1 MKIAAG
7 FAFRRLLTG
16 SPVTK
21 SPLDLYGQTEFLR
34 PGLLGFDSF
43 YAFQGRYA
51 VLNKRTMGAKSFQQI
66 VGYKNLEE
74 LTWRVDQFSFRVLK
88 KDCLDLP
95 EKTYTARYVTLTAEQ
110 RAMYESIQSQAMHLF
125 ENGQMVTAPG
135 CDHPAPPP
143 ATGDVR
149 ASEDRRR
156 RHQNLSVHANG
167 RARRHLRGTRR
178 QSDNLVTLSIR
189 HRQHR

>member
-7 FAFRRLLTG
+7 FAYRRLLTG

-110 RAMYESIQSQAMHLF
+110 RDNVRIDPKPSYAHVRERPD
-125 ENGQMVTAPG
+125 GDRPG

-149 ASEDRRR
+149 D
-156 RHQNLSVHANG
+156 
-167 RARRHLRGTRR
+167 
-178 QSDNLVTLSIR
+178 I
-189 HRQHR
+189 

>member
-1 MKIAAG
+1 MNVEAFSSLKGQQAGKWLATKFGAYGLIGIDESTTIKNHKAKRTKALMKIAAG

-95 EKTYTARYVTLTAEQ
+95 EKTYTARYVTLTPEQ
-110 RAMYESIQSQAMHLF
+110 ARCTNRSKAKPCTCSR
-125 ENGQMVTAPG
+125 TA
-135 CDHPAPPP
+135 
-143 ATGDVR
+143 R
-149 ASEDRRR
+149 W
-156 RHQNLSVHANG
+156 
-167 RARRHLRGTRR
+167 
-178 QSDNLVTLSIR
+178 
-189 HRQHR
+189 